1 MCCSLSGSVEFFREK
16 VYRSCEAVNVLVEER

>member
-1 MCCSLSGSVEFFREK
+1 MCCSVCGSVALFREK